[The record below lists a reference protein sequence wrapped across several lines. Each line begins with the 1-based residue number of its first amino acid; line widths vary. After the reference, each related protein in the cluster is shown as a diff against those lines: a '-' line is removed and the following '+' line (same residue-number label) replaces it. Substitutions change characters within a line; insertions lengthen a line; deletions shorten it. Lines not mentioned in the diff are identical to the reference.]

1 VLKLRMRR
9 SMINVDMRSDDE
21 RCHNKHGKYRKSD
34 DCSVIDSARK
44 RDCGKSRIAE
54 TFMTFASQ
62 VRRNA
67 GVSSRGFS
75 GSHVVQIGD
84 IHSFEFIRVNRSGV
98 VSPRSWSRP
107 GVDFLRSNQEIH
119 GVSRFNR
126 INIAPTNSELMKRV
140 CDNNALIEQRDFRF
154 NKQQE
159 GYVAKK
165 KIENQSADSGLQA
178 TFVEIRT
185 RNTNTENKDTDS
197 VNEITSGSKYLSVGH
212 LASFSW
218 NIERS
223 AA

>member
-1 VLKLRMRR
+1 
-9 SMINVDMRSDDE
+9 MIKNYLNSQNE
-21 RCHNKHGKYRKSD
+21 RCQNKGCEHRKSD
-34 DCSVIDSARK
+34 DRSVVDSARK
-44 RDCGKSRIAE
+44 RDCAKVGNTE
-54 TFMTFASQ
+54 TFMTLASQ

-67 GVSSRGFS
+67 GMSSRGFS

-98 VSPRSWSRP
+98 VPPRSWSRP

-126 INIAPTNSELMKRV
+126 INIAPTNREFMKRV
-140 CDNNALIEQRDFRF
+140 CEQGDFGS

-159 GYVAKK
+159 GYVAEE
-165 KIENQSADSGLQA
+165 KIEKQSAHSGFQA
-178 TFVEIRT
+178 TFVKIRT
-185 RNTNTENKDTDS
+185 RNANTENKNTDS

>member
-9 SMINVDMRSDDE
+9 SMINVDMRLDDE
-21 RCHNKHGKYRKSD
+21 RCHNKHREYRESV

-54 TFMTFASQ
+54 TFMTLASQ

-67 GVSSRGFS
+67 GMSSRGLS

-98 VSPRSWSRP
+98 VSPGSWSRP

-126 INIAPTNSELMKRV
+126 INIAPTNREFMKRV
-140 CDNNALIEQRDFRF
+140 CDNNALVEQGDFGS
-154 NKQQE
+154 NEQQE
-159 GYVAKK
+159 GYVAEE
-165 KIENQSADSGLQA
+165 KIEKQSAHSGFHA

-185 RNTNTENKDTDS
+185 RNANAENKDTES

>member
-1 VLKLRMRR
+1 
-9 SMINVDMRSDDE
+9 
-21 RCHNKHGKYRKSD
+21 
-34 DCSVIDSARK
+34 
-44 RDCGKSRIAE
+44 
-54 TFMTFASQ
+54 
-62 VRRNA
+62 
-67 GVSSRGFS
+67 
-75 GSHVVQIGD
+75 
-84 IHSFEFIRVNRSGV
+84 
-98 VSPRSWSRP
+98 
-107 GVDFLRSNQEIH
+107 
-119 GVSRFNR
+119 
-126 INIAPTNSELMKRV
+126 MKRV

-178 TFVEIRT
+178 TFIEIRT

>member
-1 VLKLRMRR
+1 
-9 SMINVDMRSDDE
+9 
-21 RCHNKHGKYRKSD
+21 
-34 DCSVIDSARK
+34 
-44 RDCGKSRIAE
+44 
-54 TFMTFASQ
+54 MTFASQ

-98 VSPRSWSRP
+98 VPPRSWSRP

-140 CDNNALIEQRDFRF
+140 CDNNALIEQRDFGF

-165 KIENQSADSGLQA
+165 KIEKQSADSGLQA
-178 TFVEIRT
+178 TLVEIRN
-185 RNTNTENKDTDS
+185 RNSNTENKDTDS
-197 VNEITSGSKYLSVGH
+197 VNEITSGSKNLCVGH

-218 NIERS
+218 KIERS

>member
-1 VLKLRMRR
+1 MRR
-9 SMINVDMRSDDE
+9 SMINILLNSENE
-21 RCHNKHGKYRKSD
+21 RYHNKGCEHRKSD
-34 DCSVIDSARK
+34 DRSVVDSARK

-54 TFMTFASQ
+54 AFMTLASQ
-62 VRRNA
+62 VRRNSRV
-67 GVSSRGFS
+67 GSRGLS
-75 GSHVVQIGD
+75 GPHIVQIGD

-107 GVDFLRSNQEIH
+107 GVDFLRSNKEIH

-140 CDNNALIEQRDFRF
+140 CDNNALIEQRDFGF

-159 GYVAKK
+159 GYVGKK
-165 KIENQSADSGLQA
+165 KIEKQSADSGLQA
-178 TFVEIRT
+178 TFVEIRN
-185 RNTNTENKDTDS
+185 RNSNTENKDADP
-197 VNEITSGSKYLSVGH
+197 VNEITSGSKNLSVGH

-218 NIERS
+218 KIERS